1 MAEDD
6 LRRIE
11 WIERAGQENLRFR
24 LQNAENL
31 ARDAHQ
37 TLTLLLAA
45 MGAALAY
52 VVKMLEAGGLG
63 RVGAGVVAITLW
75 LMLTAGVLVVKCI
88 LSRDLQVPANEPDNL
103 WQEGW
108 THEMERIGEL
118 KGLQA
123 RIHAT
128 RERNHAV
135 AAWLDRV
142 RLMAVASPVVFLL
155 TVLAWAA
162 R

>member
-1 MAEDD
+1 MDHEN

-24 LQNAENL
+24 LGNSETL
-31 ARDAHQ
+31 AREAQQ
-37 TLTLLLAA
+37 TLTLLLAG

-52 VVKMLEAGGLG
+52 VVKMLEAAAMTA
-63 RVGAGVVAITLW
+63 VGVGVAALTAW
-75 LMLTAGVLVVKCI
+75 LMLAAGVLVVKCV
-88 LSRDLQVPANEPDNL
+88 LSRDLPVPANEPDNL

-108 THEMERIGEL
+108 TIEMDRMGEL

-123 RIHAT
+123 RIDAT
-128 RERNHAV
+128 RARNHAV

-142 RLMAVASPVVFLL
+142 RLMAVVSPVVFML
-155 TVLAWAA
+155 TALAWAGL
-162 R
+162 